1 MMVAPWLESAA
12 WLGNVSHL
20 VKGDHVAPPRV
31 FKSHLPFGVS
41 RVARAVC
48 GTQTTVSMLTCFR
61 GYHRVTA
68 DLLLW
73 SWAGPG

>member
-20 VKGDHVAPPRV
+20 IKGDHVAPPRV

-48 GTQTTVSMLTCFR
+48 RPQTTVSMLTCFGGR
-61 GYHRVTA
+61 GWDRV
-68 DLLLW
+68 DLMH
-73 SWAGPG
+73 AAAAA

>member
-31 FKSHLPFGVS
+31 FKSHLPYGVRLVHPRRAPAPSVVVPLPPCRGAHADTTAGVS
-41 RVARAVC
+41 LPRC
-48 GTQTTVSMLTCFR
+48 PL
-61 GYHRVTA
+61 
-68 DLLLW
+68 
-73 SWAGPG
+73 